1 MTYDFYDLA
10 KEQPDLTD
18 VVDYLKRPILILED
32 IHNRI
37 KKSSL
42 NDKTDPNI
50 IQINLDCDKII
61 HRYFPE
67 LIENYCNLS
76 IEYRNTSIIKEERK
90 NGQNIKYTAKDLLI
104 KNIATLTEEVLLLE
118 ESYNESHSRHLLVQN
133 RLVSEL
139 GVHDSLL
146 EMEKESPHKVKLE
159 NKFDYQAFKKI
170 NEEAFFKKDIK
181 GDISIDTIKKD
192 PPKHVVKE
200 EKENYSGGFGIG
212 ILELIMLMSI
222 SFLLIFGVYNVYNQS
237 LNSQKNYY
245 SRELLNELSAGAR
258 TLYSTVDGYNNI
270 SNEQLIAA
278 NVVAPQ
284 FIEHNKLTGPYGPVH
299 VRASNLQF
307 PNDSISIVFE
317 HIPEKSCL
325 YLVSKTAPEFNRI
338 EINSSVIDAPISLS
352 SAVENCKDDNLISF
366 IQRK

>member
-1 MTYDFYDLA
+1 MAYDFYTLA

-76 IEYRNTSIIKEERK
+76 IDYRNTSIIKEERK
-90 NGQNIKYTAKDLLI
+90 NGQQIRYTAKDLLI

-146 EMEKESPHKVKLE
+146 EMEQESPHKVKLE

-170 NEEAFFKKDIK
+170 NEDAFFKKEIK
-181 GDISIDTIKKD
+181 GDLAVNMVEKD
-192 PPKHVVKE
+192 PPKAVIEKE
-200 EKENYSGGFGIG
+200 EKIYSGGG
-212 ILELIMLMSI
+212 I
-222 SFLLIFGVYNVYNQS
+222 SFIELLLLLSFMTLLIFGVFTFYNHS
-237 LNSQKNYY
+237 SNSQKNYY
-245 SRELLNELSAGAR
+245 SMELLEQLSYSVKM
-258 TLYSTVDGYNNI
+258 LYSSTNSYDNI
-270 SNEQLIAA
+270 SEEQLIAA
-278 NVVAPQ
+278 NAVSPKFVDN
-284 FIEHNKLTGPYGPVH
+284 NKLTAPYGKVH
-299 VRASNLQF
+299 IKPSNLRF
-307 PNDSISIVFE
+307 PNDSFAIVFE
-317 HIPEKSCL
+317 HIPQTSCI
-325 YLVSKTAPEFNRI
+325 YMVSKSATEFNRV
-338 EINSSVIDAPISLS
+338 EINSSVIDAPISP
-352 SAVENCKDDNLISF
+352 SAALENCKDDNLISF
-366 IQRK
+366 IQQK

>member
-76 IEYRNTSIIKEERK
+76 IDYRNTSIIKEERK
-90 NGQNIKYTAKDLLI
+90 HGQQVRYTAKDLLI

-139 GVHDSLL
+139 GIHDSLL
-146 EMEKESPHKVKLE
+146 EMEEESPHKVKLE

-170 NEEAFFKKDIK
+170 NEDAFFKKEIK
-181 GDISIDTIKKD
+181 GDLAVNTIKKD
-192 PPKHVVKE
+192 PPKAVIKKE
-200 EKENYSGGFGIG
+200 EEIYSGGG
-212 ILELIMLMSI
+212 I
-222 SFLLIFGVYNVYNQS
+222 SFIELFLMMSLITLLMLGVFTVYNDHS
-237 LNSQKNYY
+237 NSQKNYY
-245 SRELLNELSAGAR
+245 SMELLEQLSYSIR
-258 TLYSTVDGYNNI
+258 TLYSSTNGYHNI
-270 SNEQLIAA
+270 SEEQLIAA
-278 NVVAPQ
+278 NVVSPK
-284 FIEHNKLTGPYGPVH
+284 FIDNNKLIAPYGNVH
-299 VRASNLQF
+299 IKSGNLRF
-307 PNDSISIVFE
+307 PNDSFTIIFE
-317 HIPEKSCL
+317 HIPEKSCV
-325 YLVSKTAPEFNRI
+325 YMVSRSAPEFNRI
-338 EINSSVIDAPISLS
+338 EINSSVIDAPITPMA
-352 SAVENCKDDNLISF
+352 AVDNCKDDNLISF
-366 IQRK
+366 IQQK